1 MRRIIGAVLLAAA
14 TAGCASGGDPAGRDL
29 SRAPRTWTPEE
40 REPEAPLPEPESPV
54 PRSAGGYPDPE
65 SPVPRSA
72 GGYPDPAARAPL
84 YRIPEDRWAPVG
96 REAAEVRRLAGR
108 GAAFLGG
115 VEAHGGTLPVR
126 GAVWVQDAFPVAAGA
141 DTVMFATPWVPVS
154 RMGGELRCDPVGPG
168 ERVQARLVGRFR
180 AAGPDLL
187 VAGWLETKG
196 TPACVGGGAARDRV
210 RAFVDDL
217 DLFARDAARR
227 GVPVS
232 LPRG

>member
-14 TAGCASGGDPAGRDL
+14 IAGCAAAADPSGRDL
-29 SRAPRTWTPEE
+29 PRAPRTWTPAQ
-40 REPEAPLPEPESPV
+40 REAEAPRPEPESPV
-54 PRSAGGYPDPE
+54 PRSAGGYPDP
-65 SPVPRSA
+65 
-72 GGYPDPAARAPL
+72 DARAPL
-84 YRIPEDRWAPVG
+84 YRVPEDRWVAVG
-96 REAAEVRRLAGR
+96 REAAEVRRLAAR
-108 GAAFLGG
+108 GAAFLAG

-126 GAVWVQDAFPVAAGA
+126 GAVWVQDAFPVAAGG
-141 DTVMFATPWVPVS
+141 DTVVFATPWVPVA
-154 RMGGELRCDPVGPG
+154 RMGGELRCDPVRSG

-196 TPACVGGGAARDRV
+196 APACVGGGAARDRV

-227 GVPVS
+227 GVPVP

>member
-1 MRRIIGAVLLAAA
+1 MKRIIGAVLLAA

-40 REPEAPLPEPESPV
+40 REVEV
-54 PRSAGGYPDPE
+54 PRSEPE

-84 YRIPEDRWAPVG
+84 YRVPEDRWAPVG
-96 REAAEVRRLAGR
+96 REAPEVRRLPGR
-108 GAAFLGG
+108 GPAFLAG
-115 VEAHGGTLPVR
+115 VETHGGTLSVR

-141 DTVMFATPWVPVS
+141 DTVVFATPWVPVS
-154 RMGGELRCDPVGPG
+154 RMGGDLRCDPVGPG
-168 ERVQARLVGRFR
+168 ERVHARLVGRFR

-196 TPACVGGGAARDRV
+196 APACVGGGAARDRV

-227 GVPVS
+227 GVPVP

>member
-40 REPEAPLPEPESPV
+40 REPEAPRPE
-54 PRSAGGYPDPE
+54 PE

-84 YRIPEDRWAPVG
+84 YRVPEDRWVAVG

-108 GAAFLGG
+108 GAAFLAG

-126 GAVWVQDAFPVAAGA
+126 GAVWVHNAFPVAAGA
-141 DTVMFATPWVPVS
+141 DTVVFATPWVPVS
-154 RMGGELRCDPVGPG
+154 RMGGELRCDPVRPG

-180 AAGPDLL
+180 VAGPDLL

-196 TPACVGGGAARDRV
+196 APACVGGGAARDRV

-227 GVPVS
+227 GVPVP